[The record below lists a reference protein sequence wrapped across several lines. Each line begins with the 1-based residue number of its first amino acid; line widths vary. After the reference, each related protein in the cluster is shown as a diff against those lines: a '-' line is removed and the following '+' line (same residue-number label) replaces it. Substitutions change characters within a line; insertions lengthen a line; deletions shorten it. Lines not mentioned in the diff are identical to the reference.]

1 MHVHS
6 MKVLNFDL
14 DPFSEED
21 ELRLKVNSIVKDLK
35 EYQLS
40 VVVGRNF
47 SNLPKWLEAMGIK
60 IPEGAKNILC
70 AYLTNPLKVYRY
82 VVSLILDNATTI

>member
-47 SNLPKWLEAMGIK
+47 SNLPK
-60 IPEGAKNILC
+60 
-70 AYLTNPLKVYRY
+70 
-82 VVSLILDNATTI
+82 